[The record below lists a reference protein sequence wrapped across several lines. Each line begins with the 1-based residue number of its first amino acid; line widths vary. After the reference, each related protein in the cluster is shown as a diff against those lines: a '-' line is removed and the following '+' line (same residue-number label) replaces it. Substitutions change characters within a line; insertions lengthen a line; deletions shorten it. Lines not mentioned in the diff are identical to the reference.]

1 VLNKSLPS
9 SRSIAD
15 EQKWRGL
22 KIKKFDESLPF
33 IVPVAAVRV

>member
-1 VLNKSLPS
+1 VVNKSLPS
-9 SRSIAD
+9 SRSIGD
-15 EQKWRGL
+15 EQKRRP